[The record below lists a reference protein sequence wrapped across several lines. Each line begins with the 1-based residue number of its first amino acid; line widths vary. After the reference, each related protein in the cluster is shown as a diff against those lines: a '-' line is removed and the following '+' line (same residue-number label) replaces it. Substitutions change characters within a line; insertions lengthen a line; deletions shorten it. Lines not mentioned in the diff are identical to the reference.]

1 MLKITVIGNITSDF
15 ELRTKPGDDIPY
27 AIIRIASDRRYRDR
41 EGNKLTDFVSVKV
54 RGNLAELCVEHL
66 KKGDKI
72 GSFDEKMI
80 VEAGYR
86 TVTPVVVTNSDAY
99 ASFTLQKTGDVQ
111 AGEAVLTVE

>member
-54 RGNLAELCVEHL
+54 RGNLA
-66 KKGDKI
+66 
-72 GSFDEKMI
+72 
-80 VEAGYR
+80 
-86 TVTPVVVTNSDAY
+86 
-99 ASFTLQKTGDVQ
+99 
-111 AGEAVLTVE
+111 